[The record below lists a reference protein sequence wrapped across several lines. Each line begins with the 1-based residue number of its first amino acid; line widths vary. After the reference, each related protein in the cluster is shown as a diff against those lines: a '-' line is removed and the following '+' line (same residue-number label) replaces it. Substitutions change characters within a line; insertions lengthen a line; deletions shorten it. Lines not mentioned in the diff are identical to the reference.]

1 MPIRLLYAPVLVAG
15 VLFGVGAAHARG
27 VDSDIVYTE
36 TNDAQGNQLVVL
48 QARGGELRPLWRVPT
63 GGRGTGAGLGSQ
75 GAVTLSDDRQWLVA
89 VNAGSDEV
97 SLFFVGWSGPPILLD
112 VAPSGG
118 TSPLS
123 VAIRQG
129 LVYVLN
135 GDNVTGLEIGWH
147 GGLVPLGATQPLSAP
162 NAGPAQVSFTTD
174 GDALIVTEKNTNCV
188 DLFPLDD
195 RGRAGAVTCHPSA
208 GQTPFGF
215 ALTAAHDRRGD
226 RHDVLVVSEAFGGAA
241 GASAASSYL
250 VDDHDDELDAVT
262 RSAPTT
268 QTAACWVAITP
279 DGKLAYAANTG
290 SGTVTGYRIGR
301 GGALARVD
309 GGATGTTGGAAIDVA
324 VSPDGDTLYALA
336 SGINQITAFHV
347 RADGSLVRLGASA
360 ALGSV
365 AGLAVR

>member
-1 MPIRLLYAPVLVAG
+1 
-15 VLFGVGAAHARG
+15 
-27 VDSDIVYTE
+27 
-36 TNDAQGNQLVVL
+36 
-48 QARGGELRPLWRVPT
+48 
-63 GGRGTGAGLGSQ
+63 
-75 GAVTLSDDRQWLVA
+75 
-89 VNAGSDEV
+89 
-97 SLFFVGWSGPPILLD
+97 
-112 VAPSGG
+112 
-118 TSPLS
+118 
-123 VAIRQG
+123 
-129 LVYVLN
+129 
-135 GDNVTGLEIGWH
+135 
-147 GGLVPLGATQPLSAP
+147 
-162 NAGPAQVSFTTD
+162 
-174 GDALIVTEKNTNCV
+174 
-188 DLFPLDD
+188 
-195 RGRAGAVTCHPSA
+195 
-208 GQTPFGF
+208 
-215 ALTAAHDRRGD
+215 
-226 RHDVLVVSEAFGGAA
+226 
-241 GASAASSYL
+241 